1 MKKTKKKTA
10 PAPNPLPRRGGDRGR
25 AVRVILVT
33 APEKEA
39 ERLARKLVEERLAA
53 CANLVPQVTSLY
65 WWEGKLNRDG
75 ETLII
80 LKTAPRLVTKLLKRM
95 KELHSY
101 QVPEFLA
108 LPVLEANP
116 DYAQWVYEVT
126 GDEWRV
132 ASDK

>member
-1 MKKTKKKTA
+1 M
-10 PAPNPLPRRGGDRGR
+10 
-25 AVRVILVT
+25 ILVT

-75 ETLII
+75 ETLIV

-116 DYAQWVYEVT
+116 DYAKWVHEVT
-126 GDEWRV
+126 SGE
-132 ASDK
+132 